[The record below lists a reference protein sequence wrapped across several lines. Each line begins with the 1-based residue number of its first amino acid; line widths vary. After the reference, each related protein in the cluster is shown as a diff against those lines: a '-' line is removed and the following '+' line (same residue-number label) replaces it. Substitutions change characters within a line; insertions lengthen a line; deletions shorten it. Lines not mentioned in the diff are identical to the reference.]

1 MSKQRI
7 KVEPREVTPRPHHGK
22 DVVFFILDKEM
33 GGMKLKRLLVF
44 QSDFG
49 LSDGAVSAMYGVALS
64 VEPSLKISN
73 NTHDIPTFNIWEGSY
88 RLLQAISYWPEGTVF
103 VSVVDP
109 GVGCDRRSIVAKTSG
124 GHYVVTPDNGT
135 LSHIKNKIG
144 ITEARVIDEKVN
156 RLPHSGESYTFH
168 GRDVYAYTGAR
179 IAAGVISFEEV
190 GPEIPVDSL
199 IELPLYEAYI
209 HDHKITGIIEILD
222 IRFGNLWTNISRELF
237 RKLEI
242 SLGDKVWVQIE
253 KDGTVRFE
261 EEVVYGRSFADS
273 ALEEAILYVNSLDNL
288 GLALNQ
294 KSFADTYH
302 ISTGSNWRITI
313 RKAP

>member
-1 MSKQRI
+1 M
-7 KVEPREVTPRPHHGK
+7 E
-22 DVVFFILDKEM
+22 
-33 GGMKLKRLLVF
+33 LKRLLVF

-64 VEPSLKISN
+64 VDASLKISN

-109 GVGCDRRSIVAKTSG
+109 GVGCDRRSIVAKTSD
-124 GHYVVTPDNGT
+124 GHFVVTPDNGT
-135 LSHIKNKIG
+135 LSHIKNKMG
-144 ITEARVIDEKVN
+144 ITEVRVIDEKVN
-156 RLPHSGESYTFH
+156 RLPRSGESYTFH

-190 GPEIPVDSL
+190 GPEIAVDSL
-199 IELPLYEAYI
+199 IVFPLHEASQA
-209 HDHKITGIIEILD
+209 DDEITGIIEILD
-222 IRFGNLWTNISRELF
+222 IRFGNLWTNIPREMF
-237 RKLEI
+237 KRLEI
-242 SLGDKVWVQIE
+242 SYGEKVLVQIE
-253 KDGTVRFE
+253 KAGAVRFE

-273 ALEEAILYVNSLDNL
+273 QLEKAILYVNSLDNL

-294 KSFADTYH
+294 KSFAETYR
-302 ISTGSNWRITI
+302 IGTGGDWRIRL
-313 RKAP
+313 RKVQE

>member
-1 MSKQRI
+1 M
-7 KVEPREVTPRPHHGK
+7 
-22 DVVFFILDKEM
+22 
-33 GGMKLKRLLVF
+33 KRLLVF

-64 VEPSLKISN
+64 VDASLKISN

-109 GVGCDRRSIVAKTSG
+109 GVGCDRRSIVAKTSD

-144 ITEARVIDEKVN
+144 ITEARLIDEKVN
-156 RLPHSGESYTFH
+156 RLPRSGESYTFH

-179 IAAGVISFEEV
+179 IAAGVISFAEV
-190 GPEIPVDSL
+190 GPEIRVDSL
-199 IELPLYEAYI
+199 VELPLYEAYVNE
-209 HDHKITGIIEILD
+209 HKVTGIIEILD
-222 IRFGNLWTNISRELF
+222 VRFGNLWTNISRELF

-253 KDGTVRFE
+253 KDGTVRYE

-273 ALEEAILYVNSLDNL
+273 ALEGAILYVNSLDNL

-294 KSFADTYH
+294 KSFAETYH

-313 RKAP
+313 GKA